1 VNVSG
6 FRLQSE
12 KWSFSEFVKRV
23 YQNDGLVSIKNDMTF
38 CEKFYP
44 YSCDFVL
51 DNRLS
56 TGAGAHFA
64 SQRKNYFHVR
74 LLLYLTFAFLLAQ
87 RRAETENH
95 LHKNMQ
101 SR

>member
-64 SQRKNYFHVR
+64 RLRENYFLCSVAFIRHFR
-74 LLLYLTFAFLLAQ
+74 LFTG
-87 RRAETENH
+87 AET
-95 LHKNMQ
+95 L
-101 SR
+101 

>member
-1 VNVSG
+1 MNVSG

-23 YQNDGLVSIKNDMTF
+23 YQNDGPVSIKNDMTF

-56 TGAGAHFA
+56 TGAGAHLVF
-64 SQRKNYFHVR
+64 QRENYFLCSVAFILDFR
-74 LLLYLTFAFLLAQ
+74 LFTG
-87 RRAETENH
+87 AET
-95 LHKNMQ
+95 
-101 SR
+101 R

>member
-12 KWSFSEFVKRV
+12 NLLFSEFVKRV
-23 YQNDGLVSIKNDMTF
+23 YQNDGLVSIVNDMTF

-44 YSCDFVL
+44 SLCDFVL

-56 TGAGAHFA
+56 TGAGAHLVF
-64 SQRKNYFHVR
+64 QRENYFSCSV
-74 LLLYLTFAFLLAQ
+74 AFVLDF
-87 RRAETENH
+87 RFSTGAET
-95 LHKNMQ
+95 
-101 SR
+101 R